1 MDRPLFPAR
10 ARTTPPSLRL
20 RVSQILA
27 GIRTWQM
34 FVVALALRLPVVWL
48 RPPAVHPE
56 PIRAGFTLAQ
66 RGYLGDPFAIPTGPT
81 AHMSPAYPLVVAA
94 VRSIT
99 PSDDACMHMLGVI
112 LAVVTS
118 CNIAALLPVSR
129 ALKLPRESGTIAAL
143 MWLIPFFSWIELSGE
158 FETPFS
164 VAALLALVTLVA
176 RITASARPTMVTGA
190 KLGLAA
196 GVAAYVTP
204 LVLPVT
210 SFATIVGARLVRWK
224 TQSLLAVLAG
234 ATLAFAAA
242 ILPYTLRNHHVFGA
256 WFFMR
261 DNFGLELAM
270 SNGPNA
276 RATMDENIE
285 ARGGSFRHHPFISR
299 AAAAEMRDLGEVEY
313 NRRLET
319 AAVTWI
325 RANPV
330 AFLKLVI
337 QRAGY
342 MVLPHA
348 KHWYQRVIAGV
359 ISLMAI
365 AGSVLLW
372 SSRYRFG
379 IRCLSAAILGYLA
392 VYLLIEHDMRY
403 MYPALF
409 LESLI
414 AASFLFVLAKWNDPA
429 SLQTEWD
436 GNTYR

>member
-1 MDRPLFPAR
+1 M
-10 ARTTPPSLRL
+10 RTES
-20 RVSQILA
+20 IK
-27 GIRTWQM
+27 
-34 FVVALALRLPVVWL
+34 
-48 RPPAVHPE
+48 
-56 PIRAGFTLAQ
+56 AGFTLAQ

-210 SFATIVGARLVRWK
+210 AFATIVGARLVRWK

-379 IRCLSAAILGYLA
+379 IRCLSAAILGYLLI
-392 VYLLIEHDMRY
+392 YLLIEHNMRY
-403 MYPALF
+403 IYPALF

-414 AASFLFVLAKWNDPA
+414 AASFLLVLARWNDPA
-429 SLQTEWD
+429 PAQSEWD
-436 GNTYR
+436 GNTQPVS